1 MSSVDGPIS
10 IAFCITELDPGGA
23 ERALVQL
30 VTRLDRRR
38 WEPVVYCL
46 AGEGELVAELKSHG
60 IPVTCLGAR
69 GVGSLS
75 VIPRLSSLLR
85 KQRPAILQTFLYHA
99 NIVGRIAGR
108 MARVPHVVA
117 GIRVAE
123 QRSRFRLWLDRKT
136 DRWVER
142 HVCVSEAVAKFSIE
156 RGRLPAEK
164 IAVIAN
170 GVDAERYQTAAAA
183 DTTQFGIPAGA
194 PIVLF
199 VGRLDAQKG
208 PLDLLHALRLLSA
221 RHDDVHALFV
231 GEGSLREEM
240 EAAIRAS
247 EFQQRVHLIGW
258 RNDVPELMKAASCLV
273 LPSYWEGMPN
283 VILEAMASGLPVI
296 ATEVEGTTEL
306 LQRGGKSGEL
316 GLLVPV
322 GSPAMLAEGI
332 EQILTRS
339 DECKAM
345 ATESQLHVS
354 SNLTWDMTATA
365 YDQLYRDLLRG

>member
-1 MSSVDGPIS
+1 VDGPIS

-30 VTRLDRRR
+30 VTRLDHRR

-46 AGEGELVAELKSHG
+46 AGKGELVAELKSHG

-69 GVGSLS
+69 GVGSLG

-108 MARVPHVVA
+108 LACVPHVVA

-123 QRSRFRLWLDRKT
+123 QRSRFRLWLDRRT

-142 HVCVSEAVAKFSIE
+142 HVCVSEAVARFSIE

-164 IAVIAN
+164 IAVIPN
-170 GVDAERYQTAAAA
+170 GVDSELFQTAAPA

-208 PLDLLHALRLLSA
+208 PLDLLHALRLLSS
-221 RHDDVHALFV
+221 RRDDVHALFV
-231 GEGSLREEM
+231 GEGPLREEM
-240 EAAIRAS
+240 EAAILAS
-247 EFQQRVHLIGW
+247 ELQQRVHLVG
-258 RNDVPELMKAASCLV
+258 RRDDVPELMKAASCLV
-273 LPSYWEGMPN
+273 LPSCWEGMPN

-296 ATEVEGTTEL
+296 ATQVEGTTEL
-306 LQRGGKSGEL
+306 LQGGERNGDL

-322 GSPAMLAEGI
+322 GSPALLAEGI
-332 EQILTRS
+332 EQILTCS
-339 DECKAM
+339 DECRAM

-354 SNLTWDMTATA
+354 SNLTWDTSAAA
-365 YDQLYRDLLRG
+365 YDQLYRNLLRG

>member
-1 MSSVDGPIS
+1 MSSVDGPIP

-30 VTRLDRRR
+30 VTRLDRRH
-38 WEPVVYCL
+38 WAPVVYCL
-46 AGEGELVAELKSHG
+46 AGEGELVVELESRD

-69 GVGSLS
+69 GVGSLG

-85 KQRPAILQTFLYHA
+85 KQRPAILQTYLYHA

-108 MARVPHVVA
+108 MARVPHIVS

-156 RGRLPAEK
+156 RGELPSEK
-164 IAVIAN
+164 LVVIPN
-170 GVDAERYQTAAAA
+170 GVDAERYRDATPI
-183 DTTQFGIPAGA
+183 DTTQFGVPAGS

-208 PLDLLHALRLLSA
+208 PLDLIHALRLLA
-221 RHDDVHALFV
+221 AKRDDVHALFV
-231 GEGSLREEM
+231 GDGPLREEM
-240 EAAIRAS
+240 EATILAS
-247 EFQQRVHLIGW
+247 GLQHCVHLLGR
-258 RNDVPELMKAASCLV
+258 RNDVPGLMKAATCLA
-273 LPSYWEGMPN
+273 LPSHWEGMPN
-283 VILEAMASGLPVI
+283 VVLEAMAAGLLVI
-296 ATEVEGTTEL
+296 ATQVEGTTEL
-306 LQRGGKSGEL
+306 LQGGGGSGDL

-322 GSPAMLAEGI
+322 GNPASLTEGI
-332 EQILTRS
+332 EQILTRP
-339 DECKAM
+339 DGLNTM
-345 ATESQLHVS
+345 AVKSQHYVAS
-354 SNLTWDMTATA
+354 SLTWDSTASA
-365 YDQLYRDLLRG
+365 YAQLYRDLLRG

>member
-1 MSSVDGPIS
+1 VDGPIS

-46 AGEGELVAELKSHG
+46 ADEGELVAELKSHG
-60 IPVTCLGAR
+60 ISVTCLGAR

-108 MARVPHVVA
+108 MARVPHIVA

-156 RGRLPAEK
+156 RGRLPAQK

-221 RHDDVHALFV
+221 RHNDVHALFV
-231 GEGSLREEM
+231 GEGPLREEM

-306 LQRGGKSGEL
+306 LQRGGESGEL

-332 EQILTRS
+332 EQILTHP